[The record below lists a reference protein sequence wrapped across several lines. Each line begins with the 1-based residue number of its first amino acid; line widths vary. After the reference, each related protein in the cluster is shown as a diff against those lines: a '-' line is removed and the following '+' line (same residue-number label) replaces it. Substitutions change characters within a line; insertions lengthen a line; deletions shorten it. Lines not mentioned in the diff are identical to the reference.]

1 MQRPGK
7 RGNVRVGD
15 RSDKERTPPPRTK
28 FLPYAT
34 MFKLSGVDSSTV
46 ECVQCN
52 AMYPLS
58 DILIGE
64 LNEED
69 CPRCNTTAGMYWAD
83 KPHQELSPQ
92 SDTD

>member
-1 MQRPGK
+1 MEEHSK

-15 RSDKERTPPPRTK
+15 RSDKERIPPRQK

-34 MFKLSGVDSSTV
+34 MFKLSEVDSSTV
-46 ECVQCN
+46 ECVQCM

-58 DILIGE
+58 DILTGE

-69 CPRCNTTAGMYWAD
+69 CPRCNTTAGMYWTD
-83 KPHQELSPQ
+83 KPHQKLSPQ